1 MHIWNK
7 QRAAFHAILRGHI
20 NITLS
25 NGGLVARRAT
35 KENGV
40 NGYGVV
46 LTTEPVS
53 EGSMLTVTV
62 QSDNQDFKGGLVC
75 KISTLDSLYI
85 VPNVLDLYISSIIIM
100 TSLQCHCMNG
110 HN

>member
-1 MHIWNK
+1 MQWNK
-7 QRAAFHAILRGHI
+7 QRAAFHAIRGH

-53 EGSMLTVTV
+53 EGNMLTVTV

-75 KISTLDSLYI
+75 KISTLDSLYRSS
-85 VPNVLDLYISSIIIM
+85 LYM
-100 TSLQCHCMNG
+100 TPLQCHCMNG
-110 HN
+110 YTDLLCFLVLA